1 MDQVLYKYRRKSV
14 DRGGSRPRYSM
25 GKDYFQ
31 HYDRMLIKMFF
42 FFRFNEPLSQ
52 LNILGAAVN
61 PTFPS
66 L

>member
-1 MDQVLYKYRRKSV
+1 
-14 DRGGSRPRYSM
+14 M
-25 GKDYFQ
+25 GEDYFQ
-31 HYDRMLIKMFF
+31 HYDRMLIKMFFLF